1 MCITVEPGIYFRDFL
16 LDGNFEKKDLNI
28 DISFLNRERIQ
39 EYQKEVSGIRIEDVV
54 YVNENGCE
62 ILSFG
67 VPRFVEEIESCMRGD
82 QWSKISGGK
91 L

>member
-1 MCITVEPGIYFRDFL
+1 M
-16 LDGNFEKKDLNI
+16 
-28 DISFLNRERIQ
+28 
-39 EYQKEVSGIRIEDVV
+39 SGIRIEDVV

-67 VPRFVEEIESCMRGD
+67 VPRFVEEIESCMRGED
-82 QWSKISGGK
+82 WSKISGGK